1 MDLHDAQYQGFFDI
15 AFDNLYARRLLMRYI
30 QRDIPDYKDAIVV
43 SPDAGG
49 AKRATVIADSL
60 GLDFALIHKVSN
72 KASHR
77 VSRELHGP
85 TGVRAFIPHHMTDK
99 EIASHRSGDQP
110 KSPIARTRP

>member
-1 MDLHDAQYQGFFDI
+1 MLIELTIPSSFLNFSVIALDLHDAQYQGFFDI

-30 QRDIPDYKDAIVV
+30 QRNIPDYKDAIVV

-60 GLDFALIHKVSN
+60 GLDFALIHKVSKH

-77 VSRELHGP
+77 VSRESHGLI
-85 TGVRAFIPHHMTDK
+85 GRACIDSS
-99 EIASHRSGDQP
+99 SHD
-110 KSPIARTRP
+110 